1 MSERS
6 YLLHCAYNES
16 LAFSLRNI
24 VSTGVK
30 NNHQQYIKLQ
40 NKQQHQGA
48 VYVVNGSASKVDI
61 GPLDHPAHHIGLLE
75 AGSMVIDINNNK
87 LVARFINH
95 RGQFRDTFSI
105 TKEDQYVSDYQGCN

>member
-1 MSERS
+1 MYERS
-6 YLLHCAYNES
+6 YLIDCAYEES
-16 LAFSLRNI
+16 SAFSLRNI

-40 NKQQHQGA
+40 NKQHQGA

-61 GPLDHPAHHIGLLE
+61 GPLDHPAHHLGLLE

-95 RGQFRDTFSI
+95 RGQVRDTFSI
-105 TKEDQYVSDYQGCN
+105 TKDDQYVSGYQGCN